1 MAIYDDKLKL
11 QAAQLALREVAD
23 SVADMAGG
31 KNVASKDVAR
41 LMVLEQECRKVA
53 TEIASLR
60 NSYQEIVDV
69 LK

>member
-11 QAAQLALREVAD
+11 QAAQLALREVSD

-53 TEIASLR
+53 TEIASIR
-60 NSYQEIVDV
+60 DNYQSIVE
-69 LK
+69 LIK